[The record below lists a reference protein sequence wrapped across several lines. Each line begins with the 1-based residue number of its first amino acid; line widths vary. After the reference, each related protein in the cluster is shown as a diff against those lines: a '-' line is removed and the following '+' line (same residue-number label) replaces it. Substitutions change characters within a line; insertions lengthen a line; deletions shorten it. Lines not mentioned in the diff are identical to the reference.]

1 MKTGATKTKAAA
13 SAGAQAVATKTAPMR
28 KELGNK
34 VTQKKLMTAW
44 NDLGKPTDIGSIYN
58 ILYDAGLDKDLI
70 QAVSVQSDVKLTP
83 TASDKQAPKVNL
95 KKLAAEIKAA
105 GLNDVVKQQLAKPA
119 PKVKKS
125 DPAGLQARG
134 DRARAMKPKKV
145 S

>member
-1 MKTGATKTKAAA
+1 
-13 SAGAQAVATKTAPMR
+13 
-28 KELGNK
+28 
-34 VTQKKLMTAW
+34 MTAW

-83 TASDKQAPKVNL
+83 SASNKQAPKVNL

-119 PKVKKS
+119 PKAKKS